1 MASKL
6 KRRMAD
12 ASRWEVQP
20 QNETKAT
27 NAAADQRKAFW
38 PKILRKTFLENGAAD
53 KESLEIYQRDHRP
66 VVDPQSMQL
75 IAHEPALLRLS
86 VVRKPNQSCRLVGHS
101 LSASESI
108 TDKRLTLLPL
118 LFG

>member
-1 MASKL
+1 
-6 KRRMAD
+6 MAD

-38 PKILRKTFLENGAAD
+38 PKILRKSFLENGAAD
-53 KESLEIYQRDHRP
+53 KESLEIYQRGHRP

-75 IAHEPALLRLS
+75 IAHGPALLRLS
-86 VVRKPNQSCRLVGHS
+86 VVGPQTKSVVSTCRS
-101 LSASESI
+101 LALSE
-108 TDKRLTLLPL
+108 
-118 LFG
+118 